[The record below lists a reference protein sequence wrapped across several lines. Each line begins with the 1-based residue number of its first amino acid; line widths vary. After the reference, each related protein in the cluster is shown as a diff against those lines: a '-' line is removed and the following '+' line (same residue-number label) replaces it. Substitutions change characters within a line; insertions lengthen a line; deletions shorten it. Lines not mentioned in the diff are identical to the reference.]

1 LNSAHSQFSTQAACI
16 QEILDKV
23 EKPSRYLGT
32 EVNRVVKNPG
42 DVSLHMALAF
52 PDLYEIGTSHFGIQ
66 ILYHLLNRRS
76 DTFAERVFAPATDL
90 NEQLRRHDLPL
101 CSLESRTPLDRFHII
116 GFSLLYELNFTNV
129 LNMLDLAKLPLRSEH
144 RTEDHPLIIAGG
156 PCVSN
161 PEPMAPFFDAM
172 VFGDG
177 EQVIDQMVD
186 IWLAWKANGASKSDL
201 LLRWSKVQGVYI
213 PSLFEVGYD
222 DAGIQTLAP
231 LLPDYTLVGRAIVAD
246 LDAAFFPDR
255 PILPFGRPI
264 HDRLR
269 LEISRG
275 CSRGCR
281 FCQAGMIYRPVRER
295 SPDKLLAIAD
305 AALAATGY
313 EDLSLLSL
321 STGDYTCLAPLM
333 ENLMRRCH
341 KDRVAVSLP
350 SVRADAL
357 TPALMALIKKV
368 RKTGFTIAPEA
379 GTQRLR
385 DAINKN
391 IRHEDVSATIQD
403 AFALG
408 WQVIKLYFMIGLP
421 TETDADVDGIV
432 EMVEALRKIKGPV
445 KRRGQMN
452 VSVTTFIPKA
462 HTPFQWAP
470 QISMEQSNRKLE
482 RLKAKLRV
490 PGISVKWQNPA
501 MSLLEG
507 VIARGDR
514 RVADVIE
521 RAWRLGCLFD
531 GWSDQ
536 FNMAL
541 WQQAMSECGLD
552 PDFFTTRSRSL
563 NEPLP
568 WDHMDSR
575 VARSFLEAQWNA
587 AHQPETLNDCRRG
600 DCHGC
605 GVCDF
610 ETIQPNIFE
619 QCAEVM
625 VPQKALFSSET
636 ATQIELI
643 FAKEAPAR
651 LFGHLEVAG
660 IFARALRRAQIE
672 ILYSQ
677 GFHPMPRMS
686 FDDPLPLGMES
697 EEERMWIKVSAG
709 TSCQMLVERLEKQ
722 LPPGLRIVGCRPH
735 AKTKA
740 KAKSAL
746 DRYRVFVEHTA
757 KGAESL
763 ARFHNQEQW
772 PFVRDNRKGRRHETD
787 LKNCV
792 RILQWTDV
800 NTLYLEIYRNEC
812 FTIRPADI
820 LRDVLQKPED
830 TISFVRV
837 LKLAA
842 HTSTSIDLDGN
853 RIVETTTVVAGKQ

>member
-1 LNSAHSQFSTQAACI
+1 MQAACI

-32 EVNRVVKNPG
+32 EVNRVVKNPQ
-42 DVSLHMALAF
+42 DVRLHMALAF

-76 DTFAERVFAPATDL
+76 DTFAERVFAPAGDL
-90 NEQLRRHDLPL
+90 NEQLRRHNIPL
-101 CSLESRTPLDRFHII
+101 CSLESRTPLNRFHII

-129 LNMLDLAKLPLRSEH
+129 LNMLDLAKLPLRAEQ
-144 RTEDHPLIIAGG
+144 RTETHPLIIAGG

-186 IWLAWKANGASKSDL
+186 IWMAWKADGRPKRE
-201 LLRWSKVQGVYI
+201 LLRRWSELQGVYI
-213 PSLFEVGYD
+213 PSLFEVRYD
-222 DAGIQTLAP
+222 NGGFQTLAP
-231 LLPDYTLVGRAIVAD
+231 QLPEYTHVERAIVAD
-246 LDAAFFPDR
+246 LDSAFFPER

-341 KDRVAVSLP
+341 NDRVAVSLP

-357 TPALMALIKKV
+357 SPALMALIKKV

-391 IRHEDVSATIQD
+391 IRYEDVSATIKD
-403 AFALG
+403 AFAMG

-421 TETDADVDGIV
+421 TETETDVDGIV

-470 QISMEQSNRKLE
+470 QISLEQSRLTLE
-482 RLKAKLRV
+482 RLRSKLRL
-490 PGISVKWQNPA
+490 PGVSVKWQNPA

-507 VIARGDR
+507 VVARGDR

-521 RAWRLGCLFD
+521 RAWQLGCLFD

-536 FNMAL
+536 FNMSL
-541 WQQAMSECGLD
+541 WQQAMEECGLD
-552 PDFFTTRSRSL
+552 PDFFVTRTRSL
-563 NEPLP
+563 DEALP
-568 WDHMDSR
+568 WDHMNAR
-575 VARSFLEAQWNA
+575 VDRSFLEAQWDA
-587 AHQPETLNDCRRG
+587 AHRLEPLNDCRSG

-610 ETIQPNIFE
+610 DAIQPRIFE
-619 QCAEVM
+619 QCTEVM
-625 VPQKALFSSET
+625 VPEKAAPFSSET
-636 ATQIELI
+636 ARQIELI

-672 ILYSQ
+672 VLYSQ

-697 EEERMWIKVSAG
+697 EEERMWIRTSPG
-709 TSCQMLVERLEKQ
+709 TSCQMLVERLERQ
-722 LPPGLRIVGCRPH
+722 LPPGLRIVGCRPY
-735 AKTKA
+735 AGIKA
-740 KAKSAL
+740 KAKSGI
-746 DRYRVFVEHTA
+746 DRYRVYIERTVE
-757 KGAESL
+757 GAQHLE
-763 ARFHNQEQW
+763 RFHHQEQW

-792 RILQWTDV
+792 RTLQWADA
-800 NTLYLEIYRNEC
+800 NTLHLEIYRNER

-820 LRDVLQKPED
+820 LRDVLYLPEE
-830 TISFVRV
+830 TLSFVRV
-837 LKLAA
+837 IKLAA
-842 HTSTSIDLDGN
+842 DTSTIIDLDAN
-853 RIVETTTVVAGKQ
+853 RMAATHHSGKQ